1 MMNQFNHQRTI
12 GIIGVTP
19 DSQAFIL
26 EANKL
31 GFKTYLLSQTKKDAS
46 LVSIADKVFTGSLD
60 QANIHEEFLMSCDL
74 LVYFDESI
82 NSSELE
88 TIQKTIVVPQGDDLL
103 SIAQD
108 RVLQKAYLES
118 LSMNIAPYATVLKP
132 EDIYQGIRSIG
143 YPAVLRPNQINPD
156 SKDHAYFI
164 YEESDIEEAASL
176 LKHGTCVLES
186 WLVSDRAFSIS
197 AVRTRVGELRLFPII
212 EREYRNNRLFNIHV
226 PLDLDDELLDEM
238 KRVAQVILGDLDY
251 RGVASIEFIV
261 TPAHALYVGVIHAYP
276 TIHTRYSKAACS
288 MSITEAHLRAVT
300 ALPIPHEIKENSAH
314 LFVPFYEDQIE
325 IIDEFLTIYP
335 DWDFTFYPITK
346 HKNATNGES
355 IGHLIIKTNDHKRI
369 LETLKEK
376 GF

>member
-1 MMNQFNHQRTI
+1 MVRKFNHQRTI

-31 GFKTYLLSQTKKDAS
+31 GFETYLLSQTKEDAS
-46 LVSIADKVFTGSLD
+46 LVSSADKVFYGSLD
-60 QANIHEEFLMSCDL
+60 QSKIHEEFLMSCDL

-88 TIQKTIVVPQGDDLL
+88 VIQKAIVVPQGDDLL
-103 SIAQD
+103 SIVQD

-118 LSMNIAPYATVLKP
+118 LSMNIAPYATVVKP
-132 EDIYQGIRSIG
+132 DDIHQGIRSIG

-156 SKDHAYFI
+156 SKGHAYFI
-164 YEESDIEEAASL
+164 YEESDIAEAASL
-176 LKHGTCVLES
+176 LKYGTCVLES

-197 AVRTRVGELRLFPII
+197 AVRTRAGELRIFSVI
-212 EREYRNNRLFNIHV
+212 EREYRNNRLFNTHV
-226 PLDLDDELLDEM
+226 PLDLDEELLDEM

-251 RGVASIEFIV
+251 EGVASIEFV
-261 TPAHALYVGVIHAYP
+261 LTPAHALYVGVIHAYP
-276 TIHTRYSKAACS
+276 NIHTRYSKVACS
-288 MSITEAHLRAVT
+288 MSTTEAHLRAVT
-300 ALPIPHEIKENSAH
+300 GLPIPHEIKGNSSH

-325 IIDEFLTIYP
+325 IIDEFMTIHP

-346 HKNATNGES
+346 HENVTNGEA
-355 IGHLIIKTNDHKRI
+355 IGHITIETTDYKRT

>member
-1 MMNQFNHQRTI
+1 MDKKFSHQRTI

-19 DSQAFIL
+19 DSQSFIL

-31 GFKTYLLSQTKKDAS
+31 GFQTYLLAQTKEDAR
-46 LVSIADKVFTGSLD
+46 LVSSADKVFTGSLD
-60 QANIHEEFLMSCDL
+60 QNKNHDEFLMACDL

-88 TIQKTIVVPQGDDLL
+88 AIQKTIFVPQGDDLL
-103 SIAQD
+103 SIVQD

-118 LSMNIAPYATVLKP
+118 LSTNIAPYATVVKP
-132 EDIYQGIRSIG
+132 EDIQQGIRSIG

-164 YEESDIEEAASL
+164 YEENDIEEAAEL

-197 AVRTRVGELRLFPII
+197 AVRTGAGELRLFPII
-212 EREYRNNRLFNIHV
+212 EREYRKNRLSSTYI
-226 PLDLDDELLDEM
+226 PLDIDEELLDEM
-238 KRVAQVILGDLDY
+238 KRVARVILGSLDY
-251 RGVASIEFIV
+251 RGVASIEFVV
-261 TPAHALYVGVIHAYP
+261 TPANALYVGVIHAYP
-276 TIHTRYSKAACS
+276 NSHNRYSDLACS
-288 MSITEAHLRAVT
+288 MSATEAHLRAVT
-300 ALPIPHEIKENSAH
+300 ALPVPYEIKTNSSH

-325 IIDEFLTIYP
+325 TMNEVLTIYP
-335 DWDFTFYPITK
+335 DWAFTFYANAK
-346 HKNATNGES
+346 HQYVSNGEA
-355 IGHLIIKTNDHKRI
+355 IGHIMIETTDPERI
-369 LETLKEK
+369 LEILKEK